1 MAGVRAKTGWELA
14 VSDSL
19 TVLQPPTVAE
29 LTALRQ
35 LHDGPAERMSRLASS
50 ENKADQPS
58 QKEQ

>member
-19 TVLQPPTVAE
+19 TVLQPPTAAE

-35 LHDGPAERMSRLASS
+35 LHDAAGTDEPASR
-50 ENKADQPS
+50 P
-58 QKEQ
+58 

>member
-19 TVLQPPTVAE
+19 TVLQPPTAAE

-35 LHDGPAERMSRLASS
+35 LHGGG
-50 ENKADQPS
+50 
-58 QKEQ
+58 EQNG